1 MGWLS
6 RLSIRTKAPL
16 TVAALI
22 LFVGAAI
29 SAAAYLVIRRSLHDT
44 AVSRLTTIAAQYRE
58 TFRGTMAT
66 SRARAMQAAN
76 RPEILAYARDPAPA
90 LEPAA
95 LEAMKPPGPQ
105 PELGVRTELRDGD
118 GSVLLRSSDPADG
131 AAPRFPTLDRV
142 DGAAL
147 VALVPAAGP
156 RADVVSYG
164 RFHQDGDTI
173 LYPTVVRLT
182 GSPDVY
188 YVAWRRLASSDQ
200 TRATVASLLGNDA
213 AVYLLNADGSLWT
226 ELGRPA
232 EPRPGALEPG
242 QVVQVEHA
250 ERGRVLSVSGPVEGT
265 PWAFAF
271 EFPTAVVQAPAR
283 RFLRTVALIAAICI
297 AGGMLIAWIMSR
309 RITKPLHELTLAA
322 HAVAAG
328 DTSYRVPIA
337 RDNQLGT
344 LAAAF
349 NTMAAQVEESRQRL
363 EALIEERTSRLRAA
377 EESLVRRE
385 KLALVGQLASSVGH
399 EIRNPL
405 GVMSNAIY
413 YLETIQP
420 DAGPDVREYLRILRN
435 QVDVSAKIVNDL
447 LDLSR
452 SSAPQRERVGVQSF
466 VGPRLNK
473 FSVNGTAIE
482 ADIPA
487 DLPLVDVDPVHAGQV
502 IDNLLSNAVQAMDG
516 NGTIR
521 VKARRTDGFV
531 TVEVSDTGPGVA
543 PENASKIFEPLFTT
557 KARGIGLGLALSKTL
572 AQANGGDL
580 ILISGAGE
588 SARFAFIGPVSGGHA

>member
-16 TVAALI
+16 TVAVLI
-22 LFVGAAI
+22 LLVGAAI
-29 SAAAYLVIRRSLHDT
+29 STAAYLVIRRTLHDT

-58 TFRGTMAT
+58 TIRESMAT
-66 SRARAMQAAN
+66 SCARAMQAAN
-76 RPEILAYARDPAPA
+76 RPEVLAYAREP
-90 LEPAA
+90 EPARESDA
-95 LEAMKPPGPQ
+95 LGAMKPPGPQ

-118 GSVLLRSSDPADG
+118 GSVLLRSSDPAGG
-131 AAPRFPTLDRV
+131 AAPRFPTLDHV

-147 VALVPAAGP
+147 VALVPATGP
-156 RADVVSYG
+156 RADFVGYG
-164 RFHQDGDTI
+164 RFHQDGDAI
-173 LYPTVVRLT
+173 PYPTVVRLA

-188 YVAWRRLASSDQ
+188 YIAWRRLASSSQ
-200 TRATVASLLGNDA
+200 TRAQISSLLGNDA
-213 AVYLLNADGSLWT
+213 AVYLLNADGSLWS

-242 QVVQVEHA
+242 QVVQVDRPG
-250 ERGRVLSVSGPVEGT
+250 RGKVLSVSGPVEGT

-283 RFLRTVALIAAICI
+283 RFLRTVTLIAAICI
-297 AGGMLIAWIMSR
+297 AGGMLIAWMMSR
-309 RITKPLHELTLAA
+309 RITTPLHELTLAA
-322 HAVAAG
+322 HAVAG

-337 RDNQLGT
+337 RDNQLGA

-363 EALIEERTSRLRAA
+363 EALVEERTSKLRAA

-420 DAGPDVREYLRILRN
+420 DAPPDVREYLRILRN

-452 SSAPQRERVGVQSF
+452 SSAPRRECVGVQSF
-466 VGPRLNK
+466 VGPRLK
-473 FSVNGTAIE
+473 RFSINGTALEI
-482 ADIPA
+482 DIPA
-487 DLPLVDVDPVHAGQV
+487 DLPLVDVDPIHAGQV

-516 NGTIR
+516 KGTIR
-521 VKARRTDGFV
+521 VKARRTEGFV
-531 TVEVSDTGPGVA
+531 IVEVSDTGPGVP
-543 PENASKIFEPLFTT
+543 PEHTSKIFEPLFTT

-580 ILISGAGE
+580 TLVSGAGE
-588 SARFAFIGPVSGGHA
+588 SATFAFTVPVSGGHA